1 MNAQINKVI
10 DHIERTK
17 AKIAELQALLPEL
30 ERKRVDMEN
39 TEIIKLVRSADIS
52 IAGFPEFVRSIEAT
66 RLAVPKYVADTEEA
80 ASTEDTQFSAQ
91 DNSSEEPEGDID
103 SGEALDLDEV
113 TGEDA
118 DGGSIEPVHFE
129 GCQTTHDASQNNA
142 ERLT

>member
-52 IAGFPEFVRSIEAT
+52 IAGFPEFVRSIEAA

-80 ASTEDTQFSAQ
+80 AGAEDTQLSAQ
-91 DNSSEEPEGDID
+91 NNSSEEPGGDID
-103 SGEALDLDEV
+103 SGEALDSNEV
-113 TGEDA
+113 AGEDA
-118 DGGSIEPVHFE
+118 DGGSIEPVPFE
-129 GCQTTHDASQNNA
+129 GRQTTHDSLLNNS